1 MKPLGS
7 LLLPICRQL
16 GIHEMMKLESMK
28 SRWHHLFDEPLSRHI
43 YPVHLENGELV
54 INVDSP
60 GWLQQ
65 VQFYKQA
72 IQDKLSEY
80 TIKDIRF
87 KYGKIYRRSV
97 QGADSTVKRRQV
109 PRTRSSRT
117 LSDSETLWIDE
128 VICPVVDLDLKETIR
143 TALQKSILQSRRK

>member
-7 LLLPICRQL
+7 LLLPICRHL
-16 GIHEMMKLESMK
+16 GIEEMMKLESMK
-28 SRWHHLFDEPLSRHI
+28 GRWHRLFDEPLSLHI
-43 YPVHLENGELV
+43 YPMHLENGELV

-72 IQDKLSEY
+72 IQDKLSDY
-80 TIKDIRF
+80 AIRDIRF
-87 KYGKIYRRSV
+87 KYGKVYRRSV
-97 QGADSTVKRRQV
+97 QVADSAVTRRQV
-109 PRTRSSRT
+109 PRTSNSRV

-128 VICPVVDLDLKETIR
+128 VICPVVDHDLKETIR
-143 TALQKSILQSRRK
+143 TAIQKSLSQSRRK